1 MSVAWIGLGSNLDDP
16 AEQVRRALNKLD
28 CLPDTRL
35 VRRSRL
41 YGSTPVGP
49 ADQPDFINA
58 VAAIDTRLS
67 PEALLDELQALETAA
82 GRQRT
87 RHWGE
92 RTLDL
97 DILLYGDRRIDT
109 ARLQVPHPEMARR
122 AFVLIPLADT
132 APELCLPDGT
142 PVIDLCR
149 TCNREAVW
157 YHEASGSTEGED

>member
-1 MSVAWIGLGSNLDDP
+1 MTLAWIGLGSNLDDP
-16 AEQVRRALNKLD
+16 AEQVRQALEHLD
-28 CLPDTRL
+28 RLPDTRL
-35 VRRSRL
+35 ILRSRL

-58 VAAIDTRLS
+58 VAAIDTGLP
-67 PEALLDELQALETAA
+67 PETLLDELQALETAA

-97 DILLYGDRRIDT
+97 DILLYGEQRIDT
-109 ARLQVPHPEMARR
+109 ARLQVPHPEMTRR

-132 APELCLPDGT
+132 EPTLCLPDGT
-142 PVIDLCR
+142 PVADLARACK
-149 TCNREAVW
+149 REAVW
-157 YHEASGSTEGED
+157 YHEATGSTEGED